1 MSRCEKFVLVTC
13 LLILLLGLLH
23 LYRVQSTMSSTSFHF
38 VQPEILPA
46 ESEDEKLHINS
57 KEQKKTSS
65 SAIEANKDSTTF
77 TETTSSTRTSTEVHS
92 SSSSTEVYSSST
104 SMDPSSTETTSES
117 ANTNLVV
124 FYNRWSSCTYN
135 THYCELPCRI
145 PKTGSENMA
154 FIIKELSK
162 QNDFK
167 QKRFARNDRGPLTEA
182 EASLLDMQNYRTS
195 FFVGKL
201 FSF

>member
-77 TETTSSTRTSTEVHS
+77 TETTSS
-92 SSSSTEVYSSST
+92 SSSSTSTEIYSSSST

-124 FYNRWSSCTYN
+124 FYNRWSSCTCN

-195 FFVGKL
+195 FSVGKL

>member
-77 TETTSSTRTSTEVHS
+77 TETTSS
-92 SSSSTEVYSSST
+92 SSSSTSTEIYSSSST
-104 SMDPSSTETTSES
+104 SMDSSSTETTSES
-117 ANTNLVV
+117 VNTNLVV
-124 FYNRWSSCTYN
+124 FYNRWSSYTCN
-135 THYCELPCRI
+135 THYCELACRI

-195 FFVGKL
+195 FSVGKL